1 LLLFWGGGG
10 GGGREGGA
18 RGRRARASGVEW
30 SGVGEG
36 EARHV
41 AARPGIQAWA
51 PSCSAKE
58 CCVVLLCPRGLK
70 LLASHACAKVYSY
83 MLSHPSLPY
92 NDIFGMTSSKRRVF
106 REKEDDRS
114 RVQVRHARQQKRFG
128 MHT

>member
-1 LLLFWGGGG
+1 MDIDRGGAGRG
-10 GGGREGGA
+10 AREEHAGGGR
-18 RGRRARASGVEW
+18 GRVEW

-83 MLSHPSLPY
+83 MLSHPSLSA
-92 NDIFGMTSSKRRVF
+92 I
-106 REKEDDRS
+106 
-114 RVQVRHARQQKRFG
+114 
-128 MHT
+128 